1 MVAHGPA
8 PPEILGYSAP
18 RNRRTKTLNSRH
30 IQQDSLLLL
39 WARSKRL
46 VYEDYPG
53 KTLGTRS
60 SQDSAIGWSG
70 ENAPAE
76 GDPNKSP
83 LAISPDTR
91 VSQHAEGLT
100 LLHIPSGQIFV
111 CNRTAA
117 RIWQGATE
125 GRCLD
130 ELSEEMSRQFRIGR
144 EIAQKDTCSVVS
156 QMELHGLIV
165 RRGV

>member
-1 MVAHGPA
+1 MKTILEKLLMRDHRKTQTPTGPA
-8 PPEILGYSAP
+8 RTP
-18 RNRRTKTLNSRH
+18 R
-30 IQQDSLLLL
+30 
-39 WARSKRL
+39 
-46 VYEDYPG
+46 G
-53 KTLGTRS
+53 
-60 SQDSAIGWSG
+60 
-70 ENAPAE
+70 E

-91 VSQHAEGLT
+91 ASQHAEGLT

-117 RIWQGATE
+117 RIWQGATQ

-130 ELSEEMSRQFRIGR
+130 ELSEEMSQQFHIGR
-144 EIAQKDTCSVVS
+144 EVATKDTCSIVS
-156 QMELHGLIV
+156 QMELHGLII

>member
-1 MVAHGPA
+1 MKTILEKLLLRDHRKTQPPTGPA
-8 PPEILGYSAP
+8 KMLQG
-18 RNRRTKTLNSRH
+18 
-30 IQQDSLLLL
+30 
-39 WARSKRL
+39 
-46 VYEDYPG
+46 
-53 KTLGTRS
+53 
-60 SQDSAIGWSG
+60 
-70 ENAPAE
+70 E

-117 RIWQGATE
+117 RVWQGATE
-125 GRCLD
+125 GRCVD
-130 ELSEEMSRQFRIGR
+130 ELSAEMSRQFRIGR
-144 EIAQKDTCSVVS
+144 EIAQKDICSLVG

-165 RRGV
+165 RSGV

>member
-1 MVAHGPA
+1 MNT
-8 PPEILGYSAP
+8 ILKKLLTRNLRKTQPSADLAKLP
-18 RNRRTKTLNSRH
+18 
-30 IQQDSLLLL
+30 Q
-39 WARSKRL
+39 
-46 VYEDYPG
+46 G
-53 KTLGTRS
+53 K
-60 SQDSAIGWSG
+60 
-70 ENAPAE
+70 
-76 GDPNKSP
+76 GDPNKSS

-100 LLHIPSGQIFV
+100 LLHIPSGQIFI

-117 RIWQGATE
+117 RIWYGATE

-144 EIAQKDTCSVVS
+144 EVAQKDTCSIVS
-156 QMELHGLIV
+156 QMELHGLII

>member
-1 MVAHGPA
+1 MRT
-8 PPEILGYSAP
+8 ILEKLLIRHHPKTQPSA
-18 RNRRTKTLNSRH
+18 
-30 IQQDSLLLL
+30 
-39 WARSKRL
+39 
-46 VYEDYPG
+46 
-53 KTLGTRS
+53 
-60 SQDSAIGWSG
+60 
-70 ENAPAE
+70 APAKMPQV
-76 GDPNKSP
+76 GSDPNKCP

-144 EIAQKDTCSVVS
+144 EVAQKDTYSIVS
-156 QMELHGLIV
+156 QMELHGLII
-165 RRGV
+165 RRGL

>member
-1 MVAHGPA
+1 MKTILEKLLMRDDRKAQPSTGPA
-8 PPEILGYSAP
+8 KTQGEGD
-18 RNRRTKTLNSRH
+18 RNR
-30 IQQDSLLLL
+30 
-39 WARSKRL
+39 
-46 VYEDYPG
+46 
-53 KTLGTRS
+53 
-60 SQDSAIGWSG
+60 
-70 ENAPAE
+70 
-76 GDPNKSP
+76 SP

-144 EIAQKDTCSVVS
+144 EVAQEHTCSIVS
-156 QMELHGLIV
+156 QMERHGLIIQ
-165 RRGV
+165 RGL